1 MSDGIE
7 DLKIRIKTI
16 PISEIIG
23 RYISLS
29 RKGHYHVGL
38 CPFHNDTSPSLQA
51 NDQKG
56 MFMCFV
62 DQIGGDAISFVR
74 KKENL
79 SYLDALKD
87 ICSRVGISW
96 DEYYTPKEEPP
107 KIQMA
112 KRVLSKAALLFQ
124 KVATDNS
131 KEEFT
136 SFVKTRNL
144 SPETIKEF
152 QIGLAPGNNI
162 LTSYLESIPNKN
174 ERKLA
179 LDTAL
184 EIGIIRKD
192 KNKVNAYFDTFR
204 DRIMFPIFN
213 SFGDIVGFS
222 GRKTKEHQKGKYINS
237 DQSFIFNKKNIL
249 YGYHLAKN
257 SIRDNQSVIMVE
269 GQMDVIAL
277 FKNGIRNAV
286 AVMGVGLGE
295 AVLKNLKGLTHNF
308 YLALDSD
315 EAGFKAMQRINEM
328 CLSNDII
335 PKYLDFSPHKDP
347 DEFLENLSKEEFF
360 ARKEKAQPFVDILI
374 HNIVP
379 NEIPDLSDKKLEIL
393 KSIFPFLA
401 PLKESLSAT
410 ERIIE
415 TAKQLGLKSDSS
427 TIINFYTKFL
437 QDYSKHAGNDSAPQ
451 VIVNNNKLPPS
462 TTLENE
468 PTPPLPI
475 STAER
480 RLIEEI
486 IKHPECLSSPKMSLL
501 LENINAAHIK
511 NFILK
516 MQDFIYEIEE
526 IEYVQMVQALTAQE
540 EISQSLREV
549 VGYALFKYEKTK
561 LDDKIISRL
570 LDDFNKKLKEELL
583 LEKRNILRNNQP
595 FCSTKEEADKLMQEI
610 SSVDKELMELKI
622 SKKIIKPQ

>member
-7 DLKIRIKTI
+7 DLKIRIKNI

-23 RYISLS
+23 KYIALS
-29 RKGHYHVGL
+29 RKGHYHLGL
-38 CPFHNDTSPSLQA
+38 CPFHNDSSPSLQV

-62 DQIGGDAISFVR
+62 DQIGGDAITFVR

-79 SYLDALKD
+79 SYMDALKD
-87 ICSRVGISW
+87 ICSRIGISW
-96 DEYYTPKEEPP
+96 DEYYAPKEEPP
-107 KIQMA
+107 KMQMA
-112 KRVLSKAALLFQ
+112 KRVLSKAALLYQ

-144 SPETIKEF
+144 KPETIKEF

-162 LTSYLESIPNKN
+162 LTSYLESIPSKN
-174 ERKLA
+174 ERNLA
-179 LDTAL
+179 IDTAL

-222 GRKTKEHQKGKYINS
+222 GRKTKESQKGKYINS

-257 SIRDNQSVIMVE
+257 SIRDNQSVILVE
-269 GQMDVIAL
+269 GQMDVIGL

-295 AVLKNLKGLTHNF
+295 AALKNLKGLTNNF

-347 DEFLENLSKEEFF
+347 DEFLENRTKDEFF
-360 ARKEKAQPFVDILI
+360 DRRDKALPFIDILI
-374 HNIVP
+374 RNI
-379 NEIPDLSDKKLEIL
+379 IPSDIPELSDKKLEIL
-393 KSIFPFLA
+393 KNIFPFLA
-401 PLKESLSAT
+401 PLKDSLSAT
-410 ERIIE
+410 ERIME
-415 TAKQLGLKSDSS
+415 TAKHLGLKSDSA
-427 TIINFYTKFL
+427 TIINFYAKFL
-437 QDYSKHAGNDSAPQ
+437 SDYAKNDANNAKPQ
-451 VIVNNNKLPPS
+451 VIVNNNQTLPISNSGTSLTPS
-462 TTLENE
+462 LT
-468 PTPPLPI
+468 I

-486 IKHPECLSSPKMSLL
+486 IRHPECLSSPKMAPV
-501 LENINAAHIK
+501 LENLNTPHIK

-516 MQDFIYEIEE
+516 MQDFIYEIDE

-549 VGYALFKYEKTK
+549 VGYALFKYEKAK

-583 LEKRNILRNNQP
+583 IEKRNILRNNQP
-595 FCSTKEEADKLMQEI
+595 FCSTKEEAERLMQEI
-610 SSVDKELMELKI
+610 SSVDKELMGLKV
-622 SKKIIKPQ
+622 SKKK